1 MRVLPIRRLV
11 PAAVAVAAIAVVA
24 VVAAAA
30 GGAVS
35 WPTGLLLAGV
45 AVCVAALAVIGA
57 AVLRIH
63 AQQPALGK
71 LLAADARRASQIGLV
86 SESIE
91 HLRRSIDDNAGRRD
105 DRDRQEL
112 ARLSGLEARLD
123 ALEASVSDTAGRLEK
138 SVADGFAAGSRD
150 VAQVY
155 WQVEALLDLRAMLQ
169 PRAPL
174 PPLRS
179 WAASPDAVHWL
190 VERVWTT
197 RPSLIV
203 ECGSGVSSILLG
215 YAVQKLGSGRIVA
228 LEHDKNF
235 ADESLRRLREHG
247 LEDVVEV
254 RYAPLAPWRRDG
266 EDREWLWYD
275 VEAIKD
281 LDGIGL
287 VFVDGPPGDLGPLA
301 RYPAVP
307 ALLPH
312 AADDVVFALDDA
324 NRPDEWAVSSRWTEE
339 LAGFERLRL
348 RKDKGLHIFQRVA
361 GESAPAEAEP
371 SAPSEPNDDEA

>member
-1 MRVLPIRRLV
+1 MRVLPMRRLI
-11 PAAVAVAAIAVVA
+11 PAAAIAAAVGVA
-24 VVAAAA
+24 GVLTAAA
-30 GGAVS
+30 GGALS
-35 WPTGLLLAGV
+35 WANGLVLAGV
-45 AVCVAALAVIGA
+45 VLCLAALAVIGA

-71 LLAADARRASQIGLV
+71 LLAADARRASQIGVVGEAVDRL
-86 SESIE
+86 
-91 HLRRSIDDNAGRRD
+91 HRSVDDAAGRSAEH
-105 DRDRQEL
+105 DRGET
-112 ARLSGLEARLD
+112 ARLAALEARLD
-123 ALEASVSDTAGRLEK
+123 ALEASVRDTSSRLEK
-138 SVADGFAAGSRD
+138 SVADGFAVSGRD

-155 WQVEALLDLRAMLQ
+155 WQVEALLDLRALLE

-179 WAASPDAVHWL
+179 WAASPDAIQWL
-190 VERVWTT
+190 VERLWAT

-215 YAVQKLGSGRIVA
+215 YAVQKLGTGRIVA

-235 ADESLRRLREHG
+235 ADESMRRLRDHG

-254 RYAPLAPWRRDG
+254 RYAPLTPWRRDG
-266 EDREWLWYD
+266 DDREWLWYD
-275 VEAIKD
+275 VEALKD
-281 LDGIGL
+281 LEGIGL

-312 AADDVVFALDDA
+312 ASSEVVFALDDA

-339 LAGFERLRL
+339 LTGYERLRL
-348 RKDKGLHIFQRVA
+348 RKDKGLHIFQPAAAPLPSVPGA
-361 GESAPAEAEP
+361 ESDPAPEP
-371 SAPSEPNDDEA
+371 PE